1 MCSRISSP
9 SPWILRTL
17 PDASKLHKNQRRPY
31 FTHTCSSFSHSKTSS
46 SVNTICRSQI
56 GEETNQHKFVLHDAL
71 DSSGNNTIHA
81 RAAREGFCSEIK
93 KLTEVERKTSITIN
107 KRVDLGRTALYIAA
121 EDDSLISHSSVP
133 LPVEAFLE
141 RMDDLSMCYCSH
153 FSSSFNSSPEN
164 FLECMD
170 TYLYINKAFRRHNSK
185 NPFEQRTLY
194 LHSVLTHRLGSAA
207 MLSLVYTEIL
217 KMLRLWGLLSFDIE
231 IFFPHDPS
239 SSPKG
244 FIKQNGKE
252 SDQAHI
258 MTTESLLV
266 KILKELKDAFWPF
279 QLDQNKSLF
288 LRAAEAANCSRR
300 SRNVNES
307 ASELASV
314 KAAQHRLERGVW
326 TSVRFGDMRRA
337 LSACERLILL
347 NTDPKELRDYSVLL
361 YHSGFYEESLHYLK
375 LYQDTEKYS
384 MEAKSSVSTS
394 SLEKSA
400 VDMLVIRLNLILME
414 DGWSKPPYARNF
426 LHNSDPWAS
435 HTQTLLAVL
444 SRAPCKWEKKIET
457 KSRT

>member
-1 MCSRISSP
+1 MCSKISS
-9 SPWILRTL
+9 SPWILGT
-17 PDASKLHKNQRRPY
+17 SKLSVYENQTRPY
-31 FTHTCSSFSHSKTSS
+31 FTHTLATKTKSST
-46 SVNTICRSQI
+46 SVNPTICGLES
-56 GEETNQHKFVLHDAL
+56 GSDDYKFVLHDAL
-71 DSSGNNTIHA
+71 DSSGNNTTHA
-81 RAAREGFCSEIK
+81 RAARDGFCSQVK
-93 KLTEVERKTSITIN
+93 KLTVVERETSIATN
-107 KRVDLGRTALYIAA
+107 RRVDLARTALYIAA

-141 RMDDLSMCYCSH
+141 RLDDLSMGYCSH
-153 FSSSFNSSPEN
+153 FGSSFQSSPEN

-170 TYLYINKAFRRHNSK
+170 TYLYINKAFCRHSSK
-185 NPFEQRTLY
+185 NPSEQRTLY

-207 MLSLVYTEIL
+207 MLSLVYAEIL
-217 KMLRLWGLLSFDIE
+217 KMFRIWGILNFDVE
-231 IFFPHDPS
+231 IFFPHDS
-239 SSPKG
+239 SSNPRG
-244 FIKQNGKE
+244 YIKQKSKE

-266 KILKELKDAFWPF
+266 KILTELKVAFWPF
-279 QLDQNKSLF
+279 QLDQDKSLF

-375 LYQDTEKYS
+375 LYQDAE
-384 MEAKSSVSTS
+384 KSSNSTS
-394 SLEKSA
+394 DLEKNA
-400 VDMLVIRLNLILME
+400 VDMLLIRLNLILME
-414 DGWSKPPYARNF
+414 DGWSSPPHIRNF
-426 LHNSDPWAS
+426 LHNSDPW
-435 HTQTLLAVL
+435 
-444 SRAPCKWEKKIET
+444 
-457 KSRT
+457 